1 MVVHKGVVDEMCKL
15 VAGGRSDGAVQAKA
29 LELLEEWGMQLRIIE
44 YSQVGAYT
52 RPLFG
57 LS

>member
-1 MVVHKGVVDEMCKL
+1 MKLKFDEPL
-15 VAGGRSDGAVQAKA
+15 STFAFEFNLRRYIKA